1 MIRDVKSKLPDN
13 AATTRTM
20 NYILEK
26 AELVGGS
33 EEKFNNTSMEE
44 YAEFGAKKFRQVNN
58 KYQSKTGRTQ
68 EIEAVHEIISFHTDD
83 KVSPEMARYL
93 ALTV

>member
-33 EEKFNNTSMEE
+33 EAKFDNTSMEE
-44 YAEFGAKKFRQVNN
+44 YAEFGAKKFRQLTTSINL
-58 KYQSKTGRTQ
+58 K
-68 EIEAVHEIISFHTDD
+68 
-83 KVSPEMARYL
+83 L
-93 ALTV
+93 AELRK